1 MKQLLTLVVL
11 LVPLTA
17 AADAPTPAARAK
29 ASIEAQLVT
38 FQRGLAGEPAF
49 LALFEPDGVIVA
61 DRAVMTAATI
71 AAGMAQP
78 YRAADHD
85 SFEVHSLL
93 ARLFGASGDGKT
105 DRTIKKLKLGKVT
118 AGGVADAVWFT
129 FDLDV
134 VSWSTTRYRISELL
148 VNRGGWKLAAAH
160 IAVPQ
165 PDSWEPDE
173 ESEGDGPQDWGAFP
187 DHPDGDAGDLA
198 ALAVLPK
205 VLASSL
211 AKNPVVFG
219 TSARDVAIGN
229 AAASKLLRGWGKLKL
244 EYLDSLEV
252 VTGTWGYAVVQV
264 NLPGK
269 AGFSMKMRATIVG
282 VPRPGG
288 GWQVVVAQYSRV
300 RW

>member
-105 DRTIKKLKLGKVT
+105 DRTIKKLKLGKVI
-118 AGGVADAVWFT
+118 AGGYLVM
-129 FDLDV
+129 FDLRREPTWQD
-134 VSWSTTRYRISELL
+134 
-148 VNRGGWKLAAAH
+148 KLT
-160 IAVPQ
+160 V
-165 PDSWEPDE
+165 
-173 ESEGDGPQDWGAFP
+173 
-187 DHPDGDAGDLA
+187 
-198 ALAVLPK
+198 
-205 VLASSL
+205 
-211 AKNPVVFG
+211 
-219 TSARDVAIGN
+219 RDVSHA
-229 AAASKLLRGWGKLKL
+229 GK
-244 EYLDSLEV
+244 
-252 VTGTWGYAVVQV
+252 
-264 NLPGK
+264 
-269 AGFSMKMRATIVG
+269 
-282 VPRPGG
+282 
-288 GWQVVVAQYSRV
+288 RV
-300 RW
+300 RIIGC